1 MLRGG
6 EPGENAQRVERLL
19 ADGKSDAAGAAA
31 VTLNAGAALYVAGL
45 ARTYKEGVALARETL
60 AAGTA
65 RERLAAL
72 RRGGTFPTPPPTRP
86 RGTPTRPASPTP
98 PSPAWPA
105 STRGT

>member
-60 AAGTA
+60 AAGSA
-65 RERLAAL
+65 RERLVAV
-72 RRGGTFPTPPPTRP
+72 RRGSNSPITPPPSLRRTHIPRCGRP
-86 RGTPTRPASPTP
+86 P
-98 PSPAWPA
+98 PPP
-105 STRGT
+105 GC

>member
-45 ARTYKEGVALARETL
+45 ARTYKEGVALARE
-60 AAGTA
+60 AIAPGSA
-65 RERLAAL
+65 RERL
-72 RRGGTFPTPPPTRP
+72 RGLGRGRDVPQEDPPPGAWSTTTPPVAP
-86 RGTPTRPASPTP
+86 RAHPA
-98 PSPAWPA
+98 
-105 STRGT
+105 